1 VKSYECVVIF
11 RPTVSD
17 EALKTGTSKYAGVIS
32 GQGGEL
38 TGLET
43 WGKRRLAYEID
54 HNFEGHYFLYRFRGS
69 KPALDELG
77 RQLRI
82 DESVL
87 RHMIVVDDL
96 SRGDEPVIEP
106 EKLEARPRET
116 ETEEAGRGEAK

>member
-1 VKSYECVVIF
+1 MKSYECVVIF
-11 RPTVSD
+11 RPSVSD
-17 EALKTGTSKYAGVIS
+17 EGLKTGTSKFAGIIA
-32 GQGGEL
+32 GQGGEV

-43 WGKRRLAYEID
+43 WGKRKLAYEIE
-54 HNFEGHYFLYRFRGS
+54 HNHEGHYFLYRFRGG

-96 SRGDEPVIEP
+96 ATGDEQKVELN
-106 EKLEARPRET
+106 KLEARPRET
-116 ETEEAGRGEAK
+116 ETEEAGRGETK